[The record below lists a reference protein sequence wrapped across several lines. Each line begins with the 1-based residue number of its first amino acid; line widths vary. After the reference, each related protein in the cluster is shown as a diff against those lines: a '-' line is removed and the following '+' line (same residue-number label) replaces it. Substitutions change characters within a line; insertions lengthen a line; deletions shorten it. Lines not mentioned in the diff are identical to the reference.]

1 MMSYQLYQKRRENLV
16 NRIREAHPNQNG
28 LVVLFA
34 GFESELYRFLQ
45 ESSFYYFTG
54 LKEASV
60 VLTIDM
66 QGQTKLYV
74 PNCLAER
81 SKWVTLTLDTSEAS
95 AKKIGVDKIT
105 ALGHECP
112 SYQMYPCFPK
122 EQVAH
127 LLDDLHAAL
136 KGSDK
141 LFVLA
146 PSDASGYIEQR
157 AVLQRLQSFG
167 LSHEVVDISLIVAQM
182 RRTKDMQEMEE
193 LFRAV
198 EITCLAQEA
207 AARAIVNGMHEA
219 EVQASL
225 EYIIVGSGGQ
235 PSFPSIVG
243 SGKNA
248 TVLHYNENSDVMKNG
263 DLVVVDIGAR
273 YNQYCAD
280 ITRTYPVSGTFTPR
294 QKEIYS
300 IVLETQNY
308 IAEKARP
315 GVWLSNAEKPEESLN
330 HLAKEFIKS
339 KGYGDYFPHGIGH
352 YLGLDVHDVGDYKEP
367 LKVGDVITI
376 EPGIYIPEER
386 IGVRIEDNYWIV
398 KDGVICL
405 SEALPKSISEVEQM
419 VQEQFEK

>member
-1 MMSYQLYQKRRENLV
+1 MSYQPYQLRRKDLV
-16 NRIREAHPNQNG
+16 ARIRETYPNQNG

-34 GFESELYRFLQ
+34 GFETEIHRFLQ

-54 LKEASV
+54 LNDPAL

-66 QGQTKLYV
+66 QGKTTVYV

-81 SKWVTLTLDTSEAS
+81 AKWVTLTLDTSPAC
-95 AKKIGVDKIT
+95 AKKIGADAIVC
-105 ALGHECP
+105 LGQEC
-112 SYQMYPCFPK
+112 SGYQMHPFFPK
-122 EQVAH
+122 EQIAH
-127 LLDDLHAAL
+127 LLDDLHAEL
-136 KGSDK
+136 KDDGK
-141 LFVLA
+141 LFVLS
-146 PSDASGYIEQR
+146 PLSTSGYVEQR
-157 AVLQRLQSFG
+157 TLLQRLQAFG
-167 LSHEVVDISLIVAQM
+167 AHQQLIDISSIVAQM

-193 LFRAV
+193 IFRAV

-207 AARAIVNGMHEA
+207 AAKTITNGMSEA

-225 EYIIVGSGGQ
+225 EYIIIGSGSQ

-243 SGKNA
+243 SGQNA
-248 TVLHYNENSDVMKNG
+248 TVLHYNENNGIMKNG

-273 YNQYCAD
+273 YKHYCAD

-300 IVLETQNY
+300 IVLETQTY
-308 IAEKARP
+308 IASKACP
-315 GVWLSNAEKPEESLN
+315 GVWLSNAQKPEESLN

-352 YLGLDVHDVGDYKEP
+352 YLGLDVHDVGDYAEP

-405 SEALPKSISEVEQM
+405 SEALPKSIVEIEHM
-419 VQEQFEK
+419 VQERFKD